1 MTLAPCDLLVHGA
14 GVLFSGEQVLEG
26 DGVALG
32 DGKVLET
39 GPSSGLRERWAPA
52 SELDAEGGVVAPGF
66 VDAHVHPAFAE
77 GRAGEFALRSRGAD
91 YQEIAAAGGGILSS
105 VRAVR
110 GLSEEELALKVTGHF
125 RRMRRHGTTSCEA
138 KSGYGLTVEDELK
151 SLRAIAAAAES
162 TGMEVFPT
170 FLGAHAVPEEHRDD
184 PDRWVDALC
193 DEGLPAAAESGLA
206 RAADVFIE
214 GIAFDL
220 DRSRRYLEKAKEL
233 GLALRVHADQ
243 FEILGGVELAVEL
256 GAESVDHLEV
266 LGDGGLEA
274 LALGTTFAG
283 LLPAVAHFLGQ
294 ETDAP
299 ARRLLAAGVRCFI
312 ATDFNPGS
320 CPCPSL
326 PEVAHFARR
335 RLGLTAEETLTA
347 ITSTAADS
355 LGAGDRKG
363 RLVPG
368 HDADLVV
375 LDLPDLDHFG
385 YFLGENP
392 VRAVVVAGRRTEDSG

>member
-1 MTLAPCDLLVHGA
+1 MTKSPCDLLVHGA
-14 GVLFSGEQVLEG
+14 SAVFSGEEVLEG
-26 DGVALG
+26 DGLVIG
-32 DGKVLET
+32 RGKVLET
-39 GPSSGLRERWAPA
+39 GEASSLRECWDAR
-52 SELDAEGGVVAPGF
+52 SELDVACGVVAPGF

-77 GRAGEFALRSRGAD
+77 GRAGEFSLRSQGAD

-110 GLSEEELALKVTGHF
+110 GLSEEELSRKVADHF
-125 RRMRRHGTTSCEA
+125 RRMRCHGTTACEA
-138 KSGYGLTVEDELK
+138 KSGYGLTVEEELK
-151 SLRAIAAAAES
+151 SLRAIAFAAEA

-170 FLGAHAVPEEHRDD
+170 FLGAHAVPEEHRENPDD
-184 PDRWVDALC
+184 WIDELC
-193 DEGLPAAAESGLA
+193 DKGLPAVAESGLA

-214 GIAFDL
+214 GIAFNL
-220 DRSRRYLEKAKEL
+220 DRSRRYLEKAKEV

-243 FEILGGVELAVEL
+243 FEALGGVELAVEL

-266 LGDGGLEA
+266 LEDRGLEA

-283 LLPAVAHFLGQ
+283 LLPAVPHFLGQ
-294 ETDAP
+294 ESDAP
-299 ARRLLAAGVRCFI
+299 ARRLLAAGVRCFV

-326 PEVAHFARR
+326 PEAAHFARR
-335 RLGLTAEETLTA
+335 RLALTAEEALTA

-363 RLVPG
+363 RLIPG

-375 LDLPDLDHFG
+375 LDLPDIDHFG

-392 VRAVVVAGRRTEDSG
+392 VRTVVMGGVVQE